1 MWNKLAKSWKN
12 LPKKWKNLSK
22 EGKAL
27 TIVIAVLVCFM
38 LVFSFVPIMRV
49 SYPVEETYQATETYY
64 VRESYTEVEPYTV
77 LEPYTEIEIYC
88 EEEPCQKYIP
98 INYAVISGQG
108 YNYFGGTGCGVELYI
123 ENRDEIGG
131 TFTVEFLLTLLGDVT
146 TTVTGAKYIGAG
158 STQRLVATY
167 EYAPLKNPYSFSYSV
182 IAPQKPNPSYKEV
195 EVIKYREVIEYG
207 EVTKYRYV
215 PEELTVVKTRTVTSY
230 KRVSLLR
237 YLLSY

>member
-1 MWNKLAKSWKN
+1 MWKKLAKWWK
-12 LPKKWKNLSK
+12 KLSR
-22 EGKAL
+22 EGKVL
-27 TIVIAVLVCFM
+27 SIVIAVLVCFA
-38 LVFSFVPIMRV
+38 LVFSFMPIMRV
-49 SYPVEETYQATETYY
+49 SYLVEETYQATETYY
-64 VRESYTEVEPYTV
+64 VRESYTALEPYTV

-88 EEEPCQKYIP
+88 DEEPCEEYIP
-98 INYAVISGQG
+98 IDYAVISGQG

-131 TFTVEFLLTLLGDVT
+131 TFTVEFLLTLQGDVNT
-146 TTVTGAKYIGAG
+146 TITGSKYIGAG
-158 STQRLVATY
+158 STQRLVASY
-167 EYAPLKNPYSFSYSV
+167 EYAPLKTPYSFSYSV
-182 IAPQKPNPSYKEV
+182 TAPQKPNPTYREEEV
-195 EVIKYREVIEYG
+195 TKYREVIEYG